1 MAVIRT
7 AGATLDTRNLT
18 PIRPIT
24 TDTLRTAAASASPFI
39 FHPDMPAI
47 DTLSRDI
54 SITGITARIV
64 SSKLAQARRLERDE
78 I

>member
-1 MAVIRT
+1 
-7 AGATLDTRNLT
+7 
-18 PIRPIT
+18 
-24 TDTLRTAAASASPFI
+24 
-39 FHPDMPAI
+39 MPAI